1 MKNVLIAL
9 GIGVIGLAGAVISSI
24 FKKKGDDESA
34 KIVETV
40 VEETKETLKE
50 VRESMKTSV
59 SETIEDVTGGIRIIS
74 NMIFGNEETAN
85 DILECAKGVDEA
97 HREEFV
103 RGQVKMDNLSSIFV
117 IGGTGL
123 IIGSFFIRYFK
134 GRRAKNWSVL
144 YAL

>member
-9 GIGVIGLAGAVISSI
+9 GIGVIGLAGAVISRV
-24 FKKKGDDESA
+24 FKKKGDDEGA
-34 KIVETV
+34 KVVETV

-59 SETIEDVTGGIRIIS
+59 SETIEDVTGGVRIIS
-74 NMIFGNEETAN
+74 DMIFGNRETAN
-85 DILECAKGVDEA
+85 DILECAKGIDEA
-97 HREEFV
+97 HREKFV

-117 IGGTGL
+117 ISGTGL
-123 IIGSFFIRYFK
+123 VVGSFFIRFFK

-144 YAL
+144 YLS